1 MQVILNYFVFF
12 LIYFSLQ
19 IFLYRFIK
27 ININKL
33 PIILFIIATSVVVG
47 FYSYSMELI
56 INLININLMIIC
68 FLILITGNRNP
79 GPALA
84 IIDLIVN
91 KKING
96 KKKLKRSFLK
106 SKAGK
111 AVEKRLEL
119 NISSNFIRLDRGK
132 FFVKKHTAIML
143 IFLNLIKKFYR
154 LKSDAY

>member
-1 MQVILNYFVFF
+1 MHMILNYFLFF

-19 IFLYRFIK
+19 VFLYRFLK

-33 PIILFIIATSVVVG
+33 PIVLFIIVISVVVG
-47 FYSYSMELI
+47 FYSHSTELL

-68 FLILITGNRNP
+68 FWILIAGNNNS
-79 GPALA
+79 GPALT
-84 IIDLIVN
+84 IIELIVN
-91 KKING
+91 KKINE
-96 KKKLKRSFLK
+96 KKKLKKFFLK

-119 NISSNFIRLDRGK
+119 NISSNFVRHHRGK
-132 FFVKKHTAIML
+132 FFVKRHTEIML
-143 IFLNLIKKFYR
+143 IFLNLIKKKFR

>member
-1 MQVILNYFVFF
+1 MHMILNYFLFF

-19 IFLYRFIK
+19 VFLYRFLK

-33 PIILFIIATSVVVG
+33 PIVLFIIVISVVVG
-47 FYSYSMELI
+47 FYSHSTELL

-68 FLILITGNRNP
+68 FWILIAGNNNS
-79 GPALA
+79 GPALT
-84 IIDLIVN
+84 IIELIVN
-91 KKING
+91 KKINE
-96 KKKLKRSFLK
+96 KKKLKKFFLK

-119 NISSNFIRLDRGK
+119 NISSNFIRHDRGK
-132 FFVKKHTAIML
+132 FFVKRHTEIML
-143 IFLNLIKKFYR
+143 IFLNLIKKKFR